1 MRQAQ
6 CPYHSNLNPVSKSM
20 SKQKSLLNRKTILI
34 TLAALLVAGGA
45 IFTLLTLREKP
56 VEVTIEKVSVKEVVH
71 IVTATGKIEP
81 VLVVAISP
89 DVSGE
94 ILELPIQD
102 GQSVKKGDLLL
113 KIQPD
118 LYINQVEQSLAQLN
132 SAKSQSLESRSKKIK
147 SEDDFRKAQLLFK
160 DKLISET
167 DYLASKTNADAA
179 RAVYQASL
187 HLIEQNKSLLDQNQD
202 RLKKTVVRAPIS
214 GSIIVLNNKLGERV
228 VGTGQF
234 PGTEVLRLANLDS
247 MQVKVEVNENDIIN
261 VKPGNPVSIKVDAFG
276 DRIFQGVVHEISNS
290 AISKA
295 TGTQEEVTNFSVKIH
310 ILNHDRLLKPGMSAT
325 ADIESQRV
333 KNALVVPIQSVTIRS
348 TTKTPESESPDKS
361 VTIAAKPKAPDSQ
374 QGVFVIKSGK
384 ASFRPVKT
392 GTTDNTH
399 IIVTEGLTKGEEVV
413 SGSYT
418 AITSQLKEGSIVKQQ
433 QR

>member
-1 MRQAQ
+1 MFAFL
-6 CPYHSNLNPVSKSM
+6 S
-20 SKQKSLLNRKTILI
+20 
-34 TLAALLVAGGA
+34 
-45 IFTLLTLREKP
+45 LREKP
-56 VEVTIEKVSVKEVVH
+56 IEVTTEKVSIKEVVH

-94 ILELPIQD
+94 IIELPIQD
-102 GQSVKKGDLLL
+102 GQSVTKGDLLL

-132 SAKSQSLESRSKKIK
+132 SAKSQSLESRSKKLK
-147 SEDDFRKAQLLFK
+147 SEDDFHKAQLLFK

-167 DYLASKTNADAA
+167 DYMASKTNVEAA
-179 RAVYQASL
+179 RAIYQASL
-187 HLIEQNKSLLDQNQD
+187 HAIEQNKSLLDQNQD

-247 MQVKVEVNENDIIN
+247 MQVKVEVNENDIVN

-333 KNALVVPIQSVTIRS
+333 NNALVVPIQSVTIRS
-348 TTKTPESESPDKS
+348 APGTAEREIPEKNT
-361 VTIAAKPKAPDSQ
+361 VTIAAKTKITESQ

-399 IIVTEGLTKGEEVV
+399 IIITEGLTKGEEVV

-418 AITSQLKEGSIVKQQ
+418 AITSQLKEGCLVKKQQ
-433 QR
+433 R

>member
-1 MRQAQ
+1 
-6 CPYHSNLNPVSKSM
+6 M
-20 SKQKSLLNRKTILI
+20 SKQKSVLNRKTILL
-34 TLAALLVAGGA
+34 TLAAFLIAGGA
-45 IFTLLTLREKP
+45 VYAFLSFREKP
-56 VEVTIEKVSVKEVVH
+56 VEVTTEKASIKEVVH

-81 VLVVAISP
+81 ELVLAISP

-94 ILELPIQD
+94 IIELPIQD
-102 GQSVKKGDLLL
+102 GQSVTKGDLLL

-132 SAKSQSLESRSKKIK
+132 AAKSQSLESQSKKLK
-147 SEDDFRKAQLLFK
+147 SEDDFRKASLLFK
-160 DKLISET
+160 DKLISES
-167 DYLASKTNADAA
+167 DYLASKTNAQSA
-179 RAVYQASL
+179 RAAYQASI
-187 HLIEQNKSLLDQNQD
+187 HTIEQNKSLLDQNQD

-247 MQVKVEVNENDIIN
+247 MQVKVEVNENDIVN

-276 DRIFQGVVHEISNS
+276 DRIFRGVVHEISNS

-295 TGTQEEVTNFSVKIH
+295 AGTQEEVTNFSVKIH
-310 ILNHDRLLKPGMSAT
+310 IFNHDRLLKPGMSAT

-348 TTKTPESESPDKS
+348 TSKTPESESPEKS

-374 QGVFVIKSGK
+374 QGVFIIKSGK

-399 IIVTEGLTKGEEVV
+399 IIVTEGITKGEEVV

-418 AITSQLKEGSIVKQQ
+418 AITSQLKEGSLVKQQ

>member
-1 MRQAQ
+1 
-6 CPYHSNLNPVSKSM
+6 M
-20 SKQKSLLNRKTILI
+20 SKKKSLLNRKSILV
-34 TLAALLVAGGA
+34 TLAAILIAGGA
-45 IFTLLTLREKP
+45 IFSFITLREKP
-56 VEVTIEKVSVKEVVH
+56 IEVTTEKVSAKEVVH

-81 VLVVAISP
+81 VLVIAISP

-94 ILELPIQD
+94 IIELPIQD
-102 GQSVKKGDLLL
+102 GQIVKKGDLLL

-118 LYINQVEQSLAQLN
+118 IYINQVEQSLAQLN
-132 SAKSQSLESRSKKIK
+132 SAKSQSLESQSKKIK
-147 SEDDFRKAQLLFK
+147 SEDDFRKASILFK
-160 DKLISET
+160 DKLISES
-167 DYLASKTNADAA
+167 DYLASKTNAEAA
-179 RAVYQASL
+179 RAVYQSSL
-187 HLIEQNKSLLDQNQD
+187 HTIEQNKSMLVSNQD
-202 RLKKTVVRAPIS
+202 RLKKTVVLAPIS

-310 ILNHDRLLKPGMSAT
+310 IFNHDRLLKPGMSAT

-348 TTKTPESESPDKS
+348 RFTSQENELPEKS
-361 VTIAAKPKAPDSQ
+361 LTIAAKTKAPDSQ
-374 QGVFVIKSGK
+374 QGVFVIKTGK

-399 IIVTEGLTKGEEVV
+399 IIITEGVTKGEEVV

-418 AITSQLKEGSIVKQQ
+418 AITSQLKEGSLVKEQQ
-433 QR
+433 H

>member
-1 MRQAQ
+1 
-6 CPYHSNLNPVSKSM
+6 M
-20 SKQKSLLNRKTILI
+20 SKKKSLLNRKSILV
-34 TLAALLVAGGA
+34 TLAAILIAGGA
-45 IFTLLTLREKP
+45 IFSFITLREKP
-56 VEVTIEKVSVKEVVH
+56 IEVTTEKVSVKEVVH

-81 VLVVAISP
+81 VLVIAISP

-94 ILELPIQD
+94 IIELPIQD
-102 GQSVKKGDLLL
+102 GQIVKKGDLLL

-118 LYINQVEQSLAQLN
+118 IYINQVEQSLAQLN
-132 SAKSQSLESRSKKIK
+132 SAKSQSLESQSKKIK
-147 SEDDFRKAQLLFK
+147 SEDDFRKASILFK
-160 DKLISET
+160 DKLISES
-167 DYLASKTNADAA
+167 DYLASKTNAEAA
-179 RAVYQASL
+179 RAVYQSSL
-187 HLIEQNKSLLDQNQD
+187 HTIEQNKSMLVSNQD
-202 RLKKTVVRAPIS
+202 RLKKTVVLAPIS

-310 ILNHDRLLKPGMSAT
+310 IFNHDRLLKPGMSAT

-348 TTKTPESESPDKS
+348 RFTSQENELPEKS
-361 VTIAAKPKAPDSQ
+361 LTIAAKTKAPDSQ
-374 QGVFVIKSGK
+374 QGVFVIKTGK

-399 IIVTEGLTKGEEVV
+399 IIITEGVTKGEEVV

-418 AITSQLKEGSIVKQQ
+418 AITSQLKEGSLVKEQQ
-433 QR
+433 H